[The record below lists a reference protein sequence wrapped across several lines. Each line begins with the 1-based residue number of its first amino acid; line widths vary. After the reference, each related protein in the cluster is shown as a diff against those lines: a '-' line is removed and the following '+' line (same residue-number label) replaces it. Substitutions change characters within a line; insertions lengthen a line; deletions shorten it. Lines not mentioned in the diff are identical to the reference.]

1 MPERNRVSLSFLIIS
16 VALVVALLAWNGYSR
31 YRDYRDHQDALSQ
44 HLAVGAASEIALQVR
59 ELRHRVALFAEEEG
73 PLLAR
78 VAQGPGSGADYAEL
92 ERLVGRHF
100 ESHVAFAATAGDGEP
115 LVHGAGARLGQECR
129 DEIRAFAQGDAPY
142 QVYIHPMPGSYHFD
156 VMAPWKTASDAQ
168 GVFFVSFP
176 PALLSRVLRY
186 SEPQGHRFL
195 LLHREDRGL
204 IEVTSRGARDVLGS
218 DVRLSPAELERIA
231 VRVPVEGTRWVL
243 ADLPEAGLH
252 RATGEAIARDTG
264 LFVAILV
271 VLSVL
276 MARFLKRAEGRRL
289 VAESNLRR
297 AHHELELRVRDRTH
311 RLSEANAE
319 LRELFEQHRVA
330 ERTLR
335 EREETLRIVLETTVD
350 AIVIINEAGT
360 VLTFNRAAERLF
372 GYGREEVEGH
382 NVRMLMPPG
391 HADYHDTY
399 LARYIETGERH
410 IIGSGRVVEGKHKD
424 GTLIPLHL
432 GVSEA
437 KIGRQHLFTGI
448 LRPLPP
454 GAQEGEADPGAD

>member
-1 MPERNRVSLSFLIIS
+1 MTFLVIT
-16 VALVVALLAWNGYSR
+16 VALVVMLLVWNGYSR
-31 YRDYRDHQDALSQ
+31 YRDYREYQADLSQ
-44 HLAVGAASEIALQVR
+44 RLAGGAASELALQVR
-59 ELRHRVALFAEEEG
+59 ELRHRVALFAEEEAD
-73 PLLAR
+73 LLAR
-78 VAQGPGSGADYAEL
+78 VASDPDDDPGYDQLARRVRRYFETHQAFTIAAADGETL
-92 ERLVGRHF
+92 VEGLDSLVGEICRQDIRQ
-100 ESHVAFAATAGDGEP
+100 FARGE
-115 LVHGAGARLGQECR
+115 H
-129 DEIRAFAQGDAPY
+129 PY
-142 QVYIHPMPGSYHFD
+142 QVSIHPTPGSYHFD
-156 VMAPWKTASDAQ
+156 VMARWGKAPGDH

-176 PALLSRVLRY
+176 PRMLARVLRY

-195 LLHREDRGL
+195 LVHRDDPEL
-204 IEVTSRGARDVLGS
+204 IEVTARGARDVLGT
-218 DVRLSPAELERIA
+218 DFRLSPEDVRRIGT
-231 VRVPVEGTRWVL
+231 RVPVDGTRWVL
-243 ADLPEAGLH
+243 VDLPDPGLLH
-252 RATGEAIARDTG
+252 QTRDTIARDTG
-264 LFVAILV
+264 LFVALLV
-271 VLSVL
+271 VMSVV

-297 AHHELELRVRDRTH
+297 AHHELELRVRDRTR
-311 RLSEANAE
+311 RLSEANGE
-319 LRELFEQHRVA
+319 LRELFEQNRVA

-335 EREETLRIVLETTVD
+335 EREETLRIILETTVD

-399 LARYIETGERH
+399 LARYLETEERH

-424 GTLIPLHL
+424 GTPIPLHL

-437 KIGRQHLFTGI
+437 KIGRQRLFTGI

-454 GAQEGEADPGAD
+454 GAAEPAADAPSPA